1 MFSRESAV
9 LRADCS
15 GLTGRSSPRSW
26 AEATSSC
33 VGLCRLPDV
42 IPDPHSSIMCGT
54 EIVLYSLP
62 LRMCVRHELGWYR
75 ERRLAPLGAG
85 GRSFCCV
92 AIPLNPPSEGGPQG
106 LAALWTPATRAPSV
120 EFTVAD
126 GEGLLRREERPFLG
140 SPGGD
145 ACGAFT

>member
-42 IPDPHSSIMCGT
+42 IPDPHSSSMCGT

-62 LRMCVRHELGWYR
+62 LRMCVRHRIRVVSRASSRPFGGGGTLLLLCGDPPKSPF
-75 ERRLAPLGAG
+75 RRGTPRAGRPLDTRNKGSEFGVYGG
-85 GRSFCCV
+85 GR
-92 AIPLNPPSEGGPQG
+92 
-106 LAALWTPATRAPSV
+106 
-120 EFTVAD
+120 
-126 GEGLLRREERPFLG
+126 EGLLRRGERPFLG
-140 SPGGD
+140 SPDGG